1 MLLLCQQLTAQ
12 DVGRMT
18 IDLGGRWSFALDA
31 DGAGQAKGYTD
42 RELPDSVTLPG
53 TTDTN
58 GKGYR
63 NDNRSETTHLSRRY
77 TYTGPAWY
85 SRQVDI
91 PAEWQGHTITLTLER
106 TRRRAYG

>member
-63 NDNRSETTHLSRRY
+63 NDNRARRHISRAA
-77 TYTGPAWY
+77 TP
-85 SRQVDI
+85 
-91 PAEWQGHTITLTLER
+91 
-106 TRRRAYG
+106 TRGLHGTAGRSIFPPSGRATR

>member
-85 SRQVDI
+85 SRQH
-91 PAEWQGHTITLTLER
+91 GCG
-106 TRRRAYG
+106 RRRRKSWRCCLHPPCPWILS